1 MNRFSRRLSLLL
13 CVLLLLITALSG
25 CGTSPAAPSGPS
37 TPQAPTA
44 EDAALRRAPFQ
55 PVITCELAGEVE
67 TLTEEQQQA
76 ILSYTT
82 MLCTAL
88 ARPDDPLPE
97 EPYTT
102 DTLRQEALTRGFLWS
117 SYIWGE
123 QRVQVY
129 PMNPIYRSEDAV
141 EVWASL
147 RVEANYSSDLT
158 QTTGDTF
165 GYGSLHHLTLNRT
178 AQGWQVVGDDCEESD
193 LCGYLSGCGTA
204 SLPSEDI
211 LAAIQNYLDL
221 RAAVM
226 AGRTPRCPGVLHRS
240 PTGGCTGSG
249 GGRRGRVRRHLR
261 CTVPPRLLCPHAAER
276 RDGAGDPSG
285 DPTGGSPTAGRHR
298 RHTDLRGSYPDPPAA
313 GGRLVAGLRR
323 QL

>member
-1 MNRFSRRLSLLL
+1 MNRFFRRLSLLL

-44 EDAALRRAPFQ
+44 EDEALRRAPFQ
-55 PVITCELAGEVE
+55 PVITCELAGEAE

-165 GYGSLHHLTLNRT
+165 GY
-178 AQGWQVVGDDCEESD
+178 
-193 LCGYLSGCGTA
+193 LSGCGTA

-221 RAAVM
+221 RPPSWPGEPPLPRIAAPLPC
-226 AGRTPRCPGVLHRS
+226 GRMHRLWRRPPWTSTPSFTMYSAAPPTLPPCSRAARRCR
-240 PTGGCTGSG
+240 
-249 GGRRGRVRRHLR
+249 
-261 CTVPPRLLCPHAAER
+261 
-276 RDGAGDPSG
+276 
-285 DPTGGSPTAGRHR
+285 
-298 RHTDLRGSYPDPPAA
+298 
-313 GGRLVAGLRR
+313 
-323 QL
+323 

>member
-25 CGTSPAAPSGPS
+25 CGTSPAAPSDPS
-37 TPQAPTA
+37 TPQTPTA
-44 EDAALRRAPFQ
+44 EDEALRRAPFQ
-55 PVITCELAGEVE
+55 PVITCELAGETE

-129 PMNPIYRSEDAV
+129 PMNPIYRSEDTV

-178 AQGWQVVGDDCEESD
+178 AQGWQVVGDDCEAPPPSRRRTSSPPSRIIWT
-193 LCGYLSGCGTA
+193 CGPPSWPGEPPLPRIAAPLPCGRMHRLWRRPPWTSTPPFTMCSA
-204 SLPSEDI
+204 APPTLPPYS
-211 LAAIQNYLDL
+211 
-221 RAAVM
+221 RAA
-226 AGRTPRCPGVLHRS
+226 RRCR
-240 PTGGCTGSG
+240 
-249 GGRRGRVRRHLR
+249 
-261 CTVPPRLLCPHAAER
+261 
-276 RDGAGDPSG
+276 
-285 DPTGGSPTAGRHR
+285 
-298 RHTDLRGSYPDPPAA
+298 
-313 GGRLVAGLRR
+313 
-323 QL
+323 